1 MSKLKIYIK
10 FNFMAFILII
20 TIFNKLVMMIRGKG
34 DKDIVYGTCKSHIN
48 RSEND
53 LYKICPSKLSKQEL
67 EDLYFALFE
76 SNIQLKK
83 TLNGQKDEIKVL
95 TTKVQRL
102 TATGNR
108 NQACCAKSSAV
119 INEQKELISDL
130 NKSNGQLSERIRLL
144 NMRLCSAKQF
154 LRRGTSQSTSRCSKC
169 CLAFNTSIK
178 NSSMSALYTKR
189 SVANVGIEATSC
201 DFLDKENIPVKLI
214 EIASNQNE
222 IKSAREENCH
232 QNKCRT
238 TIDELKEKISILEEE
253 LIKTHDQYSER
264 LNKSIE
270 EVAALKNE
278 NTRARSEA
286 AAAEQHLQAQHR
298 HLLELLRAQE
308 LRADDL
314 EAQLMVERG
323 KVSELEMRLKS
334 ADLSRHVAKTLE
346 KQYTSSIGFPT
357 VPNND
362 QVILDQIVSLQ
373 AELASL
379 KHSLKYQKE
388 ALKQEH
394 TSNSDN
400 VLKQKSIHGT
410 SSELDN
416 GHFASRIG
424 GIENVNAHLSVL
436 REGDEGANVDL
447 YKERHREIDEYNSKD
462 LIQDSTGNVSRIPR
476 LKNYIRD
483 AITELINNESHRNST
498 IHSNNIDNE
507 TTETLPTSDYS
518 NENKIGL
525 SDGSKSNKNGNDDE
539 IHNEVNNRR
548 SSSTICNSELK
559 RNSDDVTRT
568 ISNKQ
573 LSADSSKHK
582 TVSQTRLSES
592 NATNIEKNV
601 DSRDSSNHQNEGVNE
616 PYVDKI
622 KVESP
627 KSREDLKAHTDHNVD
642 RIDSNEIERYA
653 SDKRRTSYVIETKSV
668 KEKLTKVSSDD
679 HLGSKTYSLGPKKPA
694 PLATSS
700 PQDRTYRRG
709 SAGVLRASS
718 PDSTEGEISSLT
730 DLPDETDDKSPF
742 DYMSPGERG
751 GSTSRLSTSLLSDTS
766 LSEGEL
772 CPASN
777 SSCNDINEKF
787 DITCRDSSMQEALRA
802 AGAEVSRCRR
812 LLRSHTRAPTDVDS
826 VSGYP
831 YNYTLPL
838 I

>member
-346 KQYTSSIGFPT
+346 KQYTSSIALVPNSCPSTTFKASSDKANDDSGYAETSQDKSRGNADKGFPT

-424 GIENVNAHLSVL
+424 
-436 REGDEGANVDL
+436 
-447 YKERHREIDEYNSKD
+447 
-462 LIQDSTGNVSRIPR
+462 
-476 LKNYIRD
+476 
-483 AITELINNESHRNST
+483 
-498 IHSNNIDNE
+498 
-507 TTETLPTSDYS
+507 
-518 NENKIGL
+518 
-525 SDGSKSNKNGNDDE
+525 
-539 IHNEVNNRR
+539 
-548 SSSTICNSELK
+548 
-559 RNSDDVTRT
+559 
-568 ISNKQ
+568 
-573 LSADSSKHK
+573 
-582 TVSQTRLSES
+582 
-592 NATNIEKNV
+592 
-601 DSRDSSNHQNEGVNE
+601 
-616 PYVDKI
+616 
-622 KVESP
+622 
-627 KSREDLKAHTDHNVD
+627 
-642 RIDSNEIERYA
+642 
-653 SDKRRTSYVIETKSV
+653 
-668 KEKLTKVSSDD
+668 
-679 HLGSKTYSLGPKKPA
+679 GSKTYSLGPKKPA